1 MDAVAGAGGAFGQL
15 AVGIAGGIGGSDA
28 GTMPGFS
35 NAANKLGKIGQKPT
49 IDSLPDKVRQT
60 IYLLLCMH
68 EYANCQHLNTK
79 FCFFGGLFSL
89 KMLKF
94 LQNRPKKFLGSSW
107 TIIFTV

>member
-49 IDSLPDKVRQT
+49 IDSLPDKVSQMYASNHIVLST
-60 IYLLLCMH
+60 I
-68 EYANCQHLNTK
+68 
-79 FCFFGGLFSL
+79 
-89 KMLKF
+89 
-94 LQNRPKKFLGSSW
+94 
-107 TIIFTV
+107 V